1 MKNEILLGIDFGTTT
16 SCVSYYNKELEKFIV
31 IQNKNGNY
39 TTPSCIYF
47 NQESDE
53 ILYGEDAYYIS
64 KLKSSKRC
72 NFFNNIK
79 RLIGKDLGDLDE
91 ETGDFFS
98 ENIIENDD
106 VDRRQG
112 HFVYLRK
119 EERIKIKVE
128 EIIIYYL
135 NYLKK
140 NALGS
145 IYDNV
150 IFTDVIIN
158 VIITVPTYYNDL
170 QRNIIRDCFMKC
182 NMNVKRIVDE
192 PTAAALYYNYINDCD
207 VDRRQ
212 DEYQMLVFDCG
223 GGTTDISV
231 INVDKSENVYDIVQ
245 VVGDNYL
252 GGLDVTK
259 LLVEYM
265 YLEFKCKVN
274 KNKLYSYCDKLKCEL
289 TYKETVTIYIEE
301 NDLKYTLSRHK
312 FNQICKPF
320 FDKIK
325 QLVDKLET
333 DTRMITGSFD
343 DRRQGTFDDRRQGI
357 TNNILEVIFV
367 GGSSKI
373 PYLNDFF
380 SKRFPNAKISSK
392 GTFNIRRQGT
402 LEVDKIVSLG
412 ATLRGVLLYDMFSNN
427 NKFKDSILVEITHM
441 TLGVETVNRAQGVM
455 CPIISKNTIIP
466 VSRTVEFT
474 NSDNLSTI
482 DINVYQGENR
492 LVKDNFLICTC
503 RLENVPKEKNK
514 LIIKVTFTVNL
525 DGILIVEAKLKDN
538 EDINVI
544 TTKKLTLVKE
554 EDIFCIDKILNEG
567 HF

>member
-1 MKNEILLGIDFGTTT
+1 MKNEIFLGIDFGTTT
-16 SCVSYYNKELEKFIV
+16 SCISYYNKQLEKFIV

-53 ILYGEDAYYIS
+53 ILYGEDAYNIS
-64 KLKSSKRC
+64 KFKSTKRC

-79 RLIGKDLGDLDE
+79 RLIGKDLGDLDK
-91 ETGDFFS
+91 ETCDFFS
-98 ENIIENDD
+98 ENVIENDT
-106 VDRRQG
+106 
-112 HFVYLRK
+112 FVYFK
-119 EERIKIKVE
+119 KGERIKIKVD

-140 NALGS
+140 NALES
-145 IYDNV
+145 IYSDSGDEV
-150 IFTDVIIN
+150 ITN
-158 VIITVPTYYNDL
+158 VIITVPTYYNNL
-170 QRNIIRDCFMKC
+170 QRNIIKDCFMKC

-192 PTAAALYYNYINDCD
+192 PTAAALYYNYINNFTDD
-207 VDRRQ
+207 DG
-212 DEYQMLVFDCG
+212 EYQIVVFDCG

-231 INVDKSENVYDIVQ
+231 INVDKNENVYDVVK

-259 LLVEYM
+259 LLAEHV
-265 YLEFKCKVN
+265 YLETKCKIS
-274 KNKLYSYCDKLKCEL
+274 KDKLYSYCDKLKCEL

-301 NDLKYTLSRHK
+301 DNLKYTLSRHK

-333 DTRMITGSFD
+333 DTRMITD
-343 DRRQGTFDDRRQGI
+343 I

-392 GTFNIRRQGT
+392 V
-402 LEVDKIVSLG
+402 EVDKIVSLG
-412 ATLRGVLLYDMFSNN
+412 ATLRGALLYDMLSNDD
-427 NKFKDSILVEITHM
+427 KFKDSILVEITHM
-441 TLGVETVNRAQGVM
+441 TLGVETVNRVQGTSNEDVVRRQGTFNEDVVRRQGTFNEDVVRRQGIM

-503 RLENVPKEKNK
+503 RLENVPSKEKNK
-514 LIIKVTFTVNL
+514 LIIKVTFTINL
-525 DGILIVEAKLKDN
+525 DGMLIVEAELKDN
-538 EDINVI
+538 KDINVI

-554 EDIFCIDKILNEG
+554 EEIIDKIIDKILNEG

>member
-1 MKNEILLGIDFGTTT
+1 MKNEIFLGVDFGTTT
-16 SCVSYYNKELEKFIV
+16 SCISYYNKELDKFIV

-47 NQESDE
+47 NHELDE
-53 ILYGEDAYYIS
+53 ILYGEDAYYMS

-79 RLIGKDLGDLDE
+79 RLIGNDLGNLDKE
-91 ETGDFFS
+91 VSVFFN
-98 ENIIENDD
+98 ENIIENNE
-106 VDRRQG
+106 
-112 HFVYLRK
+112 FVYFKRD
-119 EERIKIKVE
+119 EPIKIKVE

-140 NALGS
+140 NALTS
-145 IYDNV
+145 IYNSYKDDIIVNV
-150 IFTDVIIN
+150 IV
-158 VIITVPTYYNDL
+158 TVPAYYNDL
-170 QRNIIRDCFMKC
+170 QRNIIRDCFIKC

-192 PTAAALYYNYINDCD
+192 PTAAALYYNYINDCHKI
-207 VDRRQ
+207 
-212 DEYQMLVFDCG
+212 DEYQILVFDCG

-231 INVDKSENVYDIVQ
+231 INVDKNENVYDVVQ

-265 YLEFKCKVN
+265 YLEFKCKIN
-274 KNKLYSYCDKLKCEL
+274 KDKLYSYCDKLKCEL

-301 NDLKYTLSRHK
+301 DDLKYTLSRNK

-325 QLVDKLET
+325 KLVDKLEN
-333 DTRMITGSFD
+333 DTCLITG
-343 DRRQGTFDDRRQGI
+343 TFTDGI
-357 TNNILEVIFV
+357 RKTILEVIFV

-380 SKRFPNAKISSK
+380 SKRFTNAKVHSK
-392 GTFNIRRQGT
+392 VT
-402 LEVDKIVSLG
+402 EVDKIVSLG
-412 ATLRGVLLYDMFSNN
+412 ATLRGVLLYNMLNKDD
-427 NKFKDSILVEITHM
+427 KFKDSILVEITHL
-441 TLGVETVNRAQGVM
+441 TLGVETFSLENRAQGTFNEDVVRRQGIM

-492 LVKDNFLICTC
+492 FVKDNFLICTC
-503 RLENVPKEKNK
+503 RLENVPTKRKR
-514 LIIKVTFTVNL
+514 LIIKVTFTINL
-525 DGILIVEAKLKDN
+525 DGMLIVEAKLKDN

-544 TTKKLTLVKE
+544 TTKMLSLVKK
-554 EDIFCIDKILNEG
+554 DDNFCIDKILNDD